1 MAAFVG
7 TSTRRLS
14 AFLAVDARG
23 LAGLQWLGGAVLI
36 ARPRAITQVVG
47 GASPPTPLVRL
58 LGARMLAQGVV
69 DSLHP
74 TRGVILA
81 GVGLDAAHAL
91 SMLAAAARYPDYRR
105 AALASAAVAS
115 VAAALGT
122 ALVRSGR

>member
-7 TSTRRLS
+7 TGTRRLS
-14 AFLAVDARG
+14 AFRAVGARG
-23 LAGLQWLGGAVLI
+23 LAGLQCLGGAVLI
-36 ARPRAITQVVG
+36 ARPRAITQAVG

-69 DSLHP
+69 ESLRP
-74 TRGVILA
+74 TRGVILGGS
-81 GVGLDAAHAL
+81 GVDAAHAV

-105 AALASAAVAS
+105 AALTSAAAAS